1 MNLATSIGD
10 DGGPLGTTGSPSHEA
25 RVKRFQEELRM
36 NSISMTNLQKL
47 AYHGI
52 PDREG
57 LRPVVWKVGRDALS
71 YAGRC
76 QEHAPLAYTVI

>member
-10 DGGPLGTTGSPSHEA
+10 DSGPLGATGSPSHEA
-25 RVKRFQEELRM
+25 RVKRFQEELRK

-57 LRPVVWKVGRDALS
+57 LRAVVWKVGRDVFDMLDCVT
-71 YAGRC
+71 RML
-76 QEHAPLAYTVI
+76 H

>member
-1 MNLATSIGD
+1 MAGQSVNLATSIGD
-10 DGGPLGTTGSPSHEA
+10 DSGPLGATGSPSHEA
-25 RVKRFQEELRM
+25 RVKRFQEELRK

-57 LRPVVWKVGRDALS
+57 LRPVVWKVGRGLMS
-71 YAGRC
+71 
-76 QEHAPLAYTVI
+76 